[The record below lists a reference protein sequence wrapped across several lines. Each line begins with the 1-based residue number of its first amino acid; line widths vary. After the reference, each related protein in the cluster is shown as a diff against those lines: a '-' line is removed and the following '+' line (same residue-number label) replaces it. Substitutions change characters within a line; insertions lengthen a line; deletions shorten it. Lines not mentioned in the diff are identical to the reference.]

1 MNHNCKFF
9 WGTYEITAIGFWHL
23 YATCQTYVGMHR
35 LLNFWGF
42 NKNMILIVCEF
53 ILLIICSALVNIIGL
68 VCNIFLLKLN
78 INFWFNK
85 EKEHFLFSS
94 WKFNEEKATYLYT
107 EKKEKR
113 TKWSSKIWVIRERR
127 CLPTLLSWKKKL
139 WGKSYLSI
147 NKKRRKGIKWSFKNQ
162 VIR

>member
-1 MNHNCKFF
+1 
-9 WGTYEITAIGFWHL
+9 
-23 YATCQTYVGMHR
+23 
-35 LLNFWGF
+35 
-42 NKNMILIVCEF
+42 MILIVCEF

-113 TKWSSKIWVIRERR
+113 TKWSSKIWVLEKGGAY
-127 CLPTLLSWKKKL
+127 PLSSHEKKSCEEKAT
-139 WGKSYLSI
+139 YLST
-147 NKKRRKGIKWSFKNQ
+147 KKEEKG
-162 VIR
+162 